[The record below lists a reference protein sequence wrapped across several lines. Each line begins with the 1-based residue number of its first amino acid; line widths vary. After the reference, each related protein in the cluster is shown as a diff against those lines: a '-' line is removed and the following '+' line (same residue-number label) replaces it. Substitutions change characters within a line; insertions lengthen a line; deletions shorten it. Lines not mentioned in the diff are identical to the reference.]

1 MYIYSL
7 QPLVHYK
14 LNSADSGFAFPNT
27 PSFAIYV
34 RECCTETVGY
44 NPPGGLNKSLWPV
57 PPIPL
62 RQTANNRTE
71 ILDELPL
78 SVRARPRRHGH
89 TVDRM

>member
-44 NPPGGLNKSLWPV
+44 NPLWGS
-57 PPIPL
+57 
-62 RQTANNRTE
+62 E
-71 ILDELPL
+71 
-78 SVRARPRRHGH
+78 
-89 TVDRM
+89 